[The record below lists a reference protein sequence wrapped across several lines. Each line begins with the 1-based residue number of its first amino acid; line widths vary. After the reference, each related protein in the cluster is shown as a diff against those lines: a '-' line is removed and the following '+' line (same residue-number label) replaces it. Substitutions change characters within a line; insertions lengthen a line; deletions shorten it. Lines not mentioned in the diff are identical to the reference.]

1 MTEIETLFNGRYLRM
16 MRRGSWEYA
25 ERVNPG
31 GAVIIVAVTD
41 QDEVL
46 FVEQFR
52 VPVQAPAI
60 EMPAGLIGDTHDTAG
75 ENVLQTAQRE
85 LEEET
90 GLSCAL
96 RQLQLLG
103 LFLPDAGLIE
113 ARVALFAARGVQP
126 KPGVRQA
133 EREAGTGELHWF
145 SREALQ
151 RLAQSAGDIGGSTL
165 VACLRWLLAPA
176 AARGDN
182 AHP

>member
-90 GLSCAL
+90 GYRAARLDYIMTGPSSAGMSNEMVAFVRATGLTRVGDGGGDDTENIIVHRVPRTQCAAWL
-96 RQLQLLG
+96 AEKMTQGYSIDPKLY
-103 LFLPDAGLIE
+103 AGLYFLERDVRGE
-113 ARVALFAARGVQP
+113 AWA
-126 KPGVRQA
+126 
-133 EREAGTGELHWF
+133 
-145 SREALQ
+145 
-151 RLAQSAGDIGGSTL
+151 
-165 VACLRWLLAPA
+165 
-176 AARGDN
+176 
-182 AHP
+182 